1 MNSATIGLVLDVIM
15 GVIFLFFLY
24 RGAVKGFSGEIIGLV
39 GLFAG
44 VFCSW
49 KFLDPA
55 TDLAMRY
62 LGNISIDRT
71 AVSLVCAIIIFFTVE
86 IIFAIIGW
94 ILSMLVQVTSLS
106 LTDHLFGMI
115 IGLLK
120 TCFVILFVYAIA
132 ETFSPVLPSDWMNES
147 YSMKGASYVWPFVR
161 NLLQEHGILDFT
173 KLTGGM

>member
-1 MNSATIGLVLDVIM
+1 MNNISIGLIVDAVI
-15 GVIFLFFLY
+15 GIVFIFFLW
-24 RGAVKGFSGEIIGLV
+24 RGLVRGFSGEIIGLV

-44 VFCSW
+44 VFCAW

-62 LGNISIDRT
+62 LGNTSIDRT
-71 AVSLVCAIIIFFTVE
+71 AVSLVCAVAIFFTVE

-94 ILSMLVQVTSLS
+94 VLSMLVQVTQLS
-106 LTDHLFGMI
+106 VTDHFFGMF

-120 TCFVILFVYAIA
+120 TCFVILFIYGVA
-132 ETFSPVLPSDWMNES
+132 ETFSPVLPSDWMKES
-147 YSMKGASYVWPFVR
+147 YTMKAAAHVWPFVR
-161 NLLQEHGILDFT
+161 DFLQSHNILDFT

>member
-1 MNSATIGLVLDVIM
+1 MNSATIGLIIDAIM
-15 GVIFLFFLY
+15 GVIFFFFLY
-24 RGAVKGFSGEIIGLV
+24 KGAMKGFSGEIIGLV

-49 KFLDPA
+49 KFLEPA
-55 TDLAMRY
+55 TELAMRY
-62 LGNISIDRT
+62 LGNTSIDRT

-115 IGLLK
+115 IGILK
-120 TCFVILFVYAIA
+120 TCFVILFVYAVA
-132 ETFSPVLPSDWMNES
+132 QVFSPVLPPDWTKDS

-161 NLLQEHGILDFT
+161 DLLQEHGILDFT